1 MKKLLL
7 LLSLSISSFSVWGC
21 YDRSLSEVENL
32 NNCTKAAA
40 QGTASAQGTL
50 GAMYYA
56 GKGTE
61 KDYAQAEKW
70 FRKAA
75 EQGFAQAQQ
84 SLARIY
90 ALGHGVTKD
99 LKEAVNW
106 YRKAAEN
113 GLPSAQGQMGV
124 VYVTGD
130 GVEMDTIEAYKWAVI
145 AVANGHQQSA
155 DFRDNVAK
163 SMSSEQ
169 IIEAIARAK
178 AWKEARNK

>member
-1 MKKLLL
+1 MKQLLLL
-7 LLSLSISSFSVWGC
+7 LLSITSFSAWGC
-21 YDRSLSEVENL
+21 YDRSVSETENL
-32 NNCTKAAA
+32 SNCTQLAE
-40 QGTASAQGTL
+40 QGKASAQGTL

-61 KDYAQAEKW
+61 QDYVQAEKW

-75 EQGFAQAQQ
+75 EQEYALSQQ
-84 SLARIY
+84 SLARMY
-90 ALGHGVTKD
+90 ALGHGVSKD
-99 LKEAVNW
+99 LKESVKW

-124 VYVTGD
+124 IYVTGD

-163 SMSSEQ
+163 SMSTDQ
-169 IIEAIARAK
+169 IVEAVARAK
-178 AWKEARNK
+178 AWRESRKK